1 MPLDILQHGDGPVV
15 LLLYGDSA
23 AGVLGGTACSQR
35 DDAVYP
41 LLLEVGGESVR
52 GGLPRRYH
60 PHELL
65 QCRCVAPGGRDA
77 GDVLHPECLFYV
89 FSYIFCHITARKP
102 DE

>member
-1 MPLDILQHGDGPVV
+1 METARSFSCCTGIPLPECW
-15 LLLYGDSA
+15 A
-23 AGVLGGTACSQR
+23 ALRAASVMM
-35 DDAVYP
+35 
-41 LLLEVGGESVR
+41 LLEVGGESVR
-52 GGLPRRYH
+52 GGLLRRYH
-60 PHELL
+60 LHELL